1 MSKGEVAITYKSD
14 CVAECALGTVDR
26 RIINYIISEKTN
38 IEIAQELS
46 FSEGNIKKRLG
57 FLFKMYN
64 VKSKVGLV
72 REIFRR
78 TPYILGKCWV

>member
-1 MSKGEVAITYKSD
+1 MFLTYEIDDLDSM
-14 CVAECALGTVDR
+14 DR

-38 IEIAQELS
+38 IEIAEELS

-57 FLFKMYN
+57 FLFKMYR

-72 REIFRR
+72 REIFKR
-78 TPYILGKCWV
+78 TPYFLNKHWI